1 MRWCSAI
8 ELDLRFFKRSWQA
21 SVVEE
26 KLIVFFD
33 GDCLLCQGAVKWL
46 NRLDGDDRLK
56 FAPLQGE
63 TAKSYD
69 IDLSDDSMAFAER
82 GEVYRA
88 SEAARR
94 AFWHAGG
101 GGVFIACLLTMLP
114 MSLRNWGYQWVA
126 RNRKRL
132 VQSKA
137 CGIPEE
143 GMREKMLR

>member
-8 ELDLRFFKRSWQA
+8 ELDLRFLGRTWQA

-26 KLIVFFD
+26 ELIVFFD

-46 NRLDGDDRLK
+46 NRLDGDDYLK

-63 TAKSYD
+63 TAKD
-69 IDLSDDSMAFAER
+69 CEIDLSDDSMAFSER
-82 GEVYRA
+82 GEIYRA

-101 GGVFIACLLTMLP
+101 GGAIIAGILTVLP
-114 MSLRNWGYQWVA
+114 KPLRNWGYHWVA
-126 RNRKRL
+126 RNRTRL
-132 VQSKA
+132 VKSEA
-137 CGIPEE
+137 CGIPEQ
-143 GMREKMLR
+143 GMKEKMLS

>member
-8 ELDLRFFKRSWQA
+8 ELDLRFFKRTWQA

-26 KLIVFFD
+26 ELIVFFD

-46 NRLDGDDRLK
+46 NRLDGEDRLK

-63 TAKSYD
+63 TAKNYE
-69 IDLSDDSMAFAER
+69 IDRSDDSMAFAEQ
-82 GEVYRA
+82 GVIYRA

-101 GGVFIACLLTMLP
+101 GGAFIAGFLTLLPVT
-114 MSLRNWGYQWVA
+114 LRNWGYQWVA

-132 VQSKA
+132 VKSEA
-137 CGIPEE
+137 CGLPEE
-143 GMREKMLR
+143 GMREKMLN

>member
-46 NRLDGDDRLK
+46 DRLDGDDHLK

-101 GGVFIACLLTMLP
+101 AGAFIACLLTILP

-132 VQSKA
+132 VQSEA

-143 GMREKMLR
+143 GMRDKMLR